1 MPVVLVRQVVP
12 EDPKNVKK
20 TIESSMGQLKRHVHG
35 IYGSEQEAQPS
46 GPAGR
51 VKLNPRDIPAD
62 LQHVLL

>member
-20 TIESSMGQLKRHVHG
+20 TIESSMGQLKRHVHEL
-35 IYGSEQEAQPS
+35 YGSEPETQPS

>member
-1 MPVVLVRQVVP
+1 
-12 EDPKNVKK
+12 
-20 TIESSMGQLKRHVHG
+20 MGQLKRHVHG

-46 GPAGR
+46 GPVGR